1 MTSNDSLLRTALI
14 VVAAI
19 LLVPFLMM
27 LFMVP
32 IMGLGHMWYWNGTAV
47 SVWPLLIFG
56 LVCLA
61 IIFGIVYLLYRA
73 IVGLQRGRSNGAL
86 EELRQ
91 AYARGELTDEEFE
104 ERRERLQREG

>member
-1 MTSNDSLLRTALI
+1 MDSNDSFLRIALI

-19 LLVPFLMM
+19 LLIPFLMM

-32 IMGLGHMWYWNGTAV
+32 IMGLGHMWYWNGTAG
-47 SVWPLLIFG
+47 SLWPLLIIG
-56 LVCLA
+56 LICLI

-73 IVGLQRGRSNGAL
+73 IIGLQRDRSDAAL

-104 ERRERLQREG
+104 ERRERL